1 MAKIFA
7 LLLEKLAKM
16 RLRDKMCKFCWDTLY
31 KQKYG
36 QRETKNYGNTD
47 KWTDKNMEKQ
57 KDKKWIAIQTKIW
70 TSEQMEVNNKK
81 WTNKQTIQS
90 NK

>member
-1 MAKIFA
+1 M
-7 LLLEKLAKM
+7 
-16 RLRDKMCKFCWDTLY
+16 DT
-31 KQKYG
+31 
-36 QRETKNYGNTD
+36 RH
-47 KWTDKNMEKQ
+47 KNMDKQ